1 MSSDDYS
8 SKPDGAAER
17 GDGSMF
23 DYDDAGKHE
32 SGKSRGIVRR
42 HPVILSLLL
51 LLTLVV
57 GAAAALLLYLNNQI
71 GNIDRVPVADG
82 LNSADRPVKV
92 DNESMNILLAGVDKG
107 DGRSVA
113 ELVETGWEPGVFR
126 SDTIM
131 ILHITAERDDA
142 YLVSIPRDAYVELY
156 DESGNFEYKDKVN
169 AALSIFGPSA
179 YVSTVEHLTGLRMDH
194 LAAVD
199 WEGFKDISSALGGV
213 EVYIPETFFD
223 SSQRRWWYEG
233 TKTLEG
239 EDALSYVRTRYNL
252 PDESGDFGRIA
263 RQQNFMRAMVGKM
276 LSQGTLANPLKL
288 TNTVEAVVKHLTVD
302 EEFES
307 GEIRSL
313 ALSLRGLRT
322 EDLTF
327 LTAPWSGFGNQSG
340 STVILDQAQCN
351 ALWKAMAADDI
362 ESYINEYGSDSGEL
376 DGPKGVS

>member
-1 MSSDDYS
+1 MSSDDQS
-8 SKPDGAAER
+8 SRGDGADH

-23 DYDDAGKHE
+23 DYDDTGKRKA
-32 SGKSRGIVRR
+32 GKSRGVVRR
-42 HPVILSLLL
+42 HPVIVSLLL

-57 GAAAALLLYLNNQI
+57 GAAFTLLLYLNNQI
-71 GNIDRVPVADG
+71 GNIARVPIAEG
-82 LNSADRPVKV
+82 LNPDDRPVEI

-131 ILHITAERDDA
+131 ILHVTADRDDA
-142 YLVSIPRDAYVELY
+142 YLVSIPRDSYVALY

-169 AALSIFGPSA
+169 AALSVFGPSA
-179 YVSTVEHLTGLRMDH
+179 YVSTIEHLTGLRMDH

-199 WEGFKDISSALGGV
+199 WEGFKDISTALGGV
-213 EVYIPETFFD
+213 EVYIPETFYD
-223 SSQRRWWYEG
+223 TSQRRWWYEG
-233 TKTLEG
+233 TKILEG
-239 EDALSYVRTRYNL
+239 DDALSYVRTRYNL
-252 PDESGDFGRIA
+252 PDDSGDFGRIA

-288 TNTVEAVVKHLTVD
+288 TNTVEAVVKNLTVD

-307 GEIRSL
+307 GEIRDL

-327 LTAPWSGFGNQSG
+327 LTAPWSGYGNQSG
-340 STVILDQAQCN
+340 STVILDQAQGN
-351 ALWKAMAADDI
+351 ALWRAMA
-362 ESYINEYGSDSGEL
+362 
-376 DGPKGVS
+376 

>member
-1 MSSDDYS
+1 MSSDDQS
-8 SKPDGAAER
+8 SRGDGAGH

-23 DYDDAGKHE
+23 DYDDTGKRKT
-32 SGKSRGIVRR
+32 GKSRGVVRR
-42 HPVILSLLL
+42 HPVIVSLLL

-57 GAAAALLLYLNNQI
+57 GAAFTLLLYLNNQI
-71 GNIDRVPVADG
+71 GNIARVPVAEG
-82 LNSADRPVKV
+82 LNPDDRPAEI

-131 ILHITAERDDA
+131 ILHVTADRDDA
-142 YLVSIPRDAYVELY
+142 YLVSIPRDSYVALY

-169 AALSIFGPSA
+169 AALSVFGPSA
-179 YVSTVEHLTGLRMDH
+179 YVSTIEHLTGLRMDH

-199 WEGFKDISSALGGV
+199 WEGFKDISTALGGV
-213 EVYIPETFFD
+213 EVYIPETFYD
-223 SSQRRWWYEG
+223 TSQRRWWYEG
-233 TKTLEG
+233 TKILEG
-239 EDALSYVRTRYNL
+239 DDALSYVRTRYNL
-252 PDESGDFGRIA
+252 PDDSGDFGRIA

-288 TNTVEAVVKHLTVD
+288 TNTVEAVVKNLTVD

-307 GEIRSL
+307 GEIRDL

-327 LTAPWSGFGNQSG
+327 LTAPWSGYGNQSG
-340 STVILDQAQCN
+340 STVILDQAQGN
-351 ALWKAMAADDI
+351 ALWRAMAEDDI
-362 ESYINEYGSDSGEL
+362 EGYINEYGSDSGEL